1 MSLAVQHMPNFL
13 TDVMVVTILYN
24 SLNLE
29 TTNDRTKK
37 EGNKFSKKRRVY
49 IFETL
54 AYSGERSSQFAR
66 DGLLFSEKFPAR
78 IFDSLHDMRGQGRV
92 TENPQ

>member
-1 MSLAVQHMPNFL
+1 MPNFL

-37 EGNKFSKKRRVY
+37 RQTNSLKRGGC

-66 DGLLFSEKFPAR
+66 DGLLFLRSFQ
-78 IFDSLHDMRGQGRV
+78 LGYLTVCM
-92 TENPQ
+92 T